1 MGTGI
6 AVLTIIIII
15 NLIVIISVL
24 YFGSQHDEHQNTNSI
39 ESSTA
44 ASMAIERAKARAAKL
59 QALQAEQL
67 ANDVQETASEES

>member
-1 MGTGI
+1 METGNFI
-6 AVLTIIIII
+6 VAIIIII
-15 NLIVIISVL
+15 NLIVITSVL

-44 ASMAIERAKARAAKL
+44 ATMAIEQAKARAAKL

-67 ANDVQETASEES
+67 ANDVQETVSEES